1 MYNLPFSFKFKFL
14 STAFILVSIALGL
27 ASVPDELDTKLAE
40 LVRQITISLTEENKT
55 KIAVIEFSNLDG
67 KVTEFGKFL
76 SEELIT
82 KLFITKK
89 FEVVERQLL
98 VKILEEHKLNLTG
111 IIDPVS
117 AKELGKILGVDAV
130 ASGTITDL
138 GTSVKLNARL
148 IATETGKIFAVASVE
163 MLKDE
168 KIRKLMGRLPDDKR
182 EDTPIEP
189 STQSSG
195 LNVGYF
201 NLRPFDFS
209 PPPFGQSVS
218 TGIDEVIDFNWGTSS
233 PAKNVSADYFGV
245 RWTGLLFIPVGGIYF
260 FKVILSNELE
270 DGARLFVDEKEVYGY
285 WGLDDAAR
293 TRKRAAEI
301 NAFFQDKMNGDIFFD
316 GDKWYSIRLE
326 YYNAQGKAGISLRW
340 IPPGESEFQIIPS
353 RYLKPQE

>member
-1 MYNLPFSFKFKFL
+1 MYNESSSFKFKFL
-14 STAFILVSIALGL
+14 ATAIILMPLTLGL

-82 KLFITKK
+82 RLFITKK

-111 IIDPVS
+111 IVDPVS
-117 AKELGKILGVDAV
+117 AKELGKILGVDAI

-168 KIRKLMGRLPDDKR
+168 KIRKLMGRLSDDKR
-182 EDTPIEP
+182 EDTTVETPAK
-189 STQSSG
+189 SFG
-195 LNVGYF
+195 LKVEYF
-201 NLRPFDFS
+201 NLMPFTAS
-209 PPPFGQSVS
+209 PPPFGEPVS
-218 TGIDEVIDFNWGTSS
+218 TGIDQLIDFAWGNDA
-233 PAKNVSADYFGV
+233 PAKNVSVDYWGA
-245 RWTGLLFIPVGGIYF
+245 RWTGFLFAPITGTYFFTITHRVNDGVRLFINDELIHEFWSFP
-260 FKVILSNELE
+260 NESRHYWYAYHDLY
-270 DGARLFVDEKEVYGY
+270 DERNSKRVSVYM
-285 WGLDDAAR
+285 DA
-293 TRKRAAEI
+293 
-301 NAFFQDKMNGDIFFD
+301 N
-316 GDKWYSIRLE
+316 KWYRIKLE
-326 YYNAQGKAGISLRW
+326 FYNINDTSSLRLKW
-340 IPPGESEFQIIPS
+340 IPPGTSELQLIPS